1 MGSSDQTFRRLKANG
16 PFHELFGWNGVFKK
30 SQFIVISDEKRKFFS
45 LLNFWSKL
53 PITLNTFLYKSAV
66 SIIEI
71 KKLPISL
78 TKNSK
83 EVSNSVWNEE
93 QIGTCFNRWH
103 SPTKHNSKTFEM
115 LKVGYWYCKIIQ
127 PFLYPFLIELIQAY
141 Q

>member
-1 MGSSDQTFRRLKANG
+1 MKKENSQNTISAKKFVKRTVCLQSSKCLIQTT
-16 PFHELFGWNGVFKK
+16 H
-30 SQFIVISDEKRKFFS
+30 KFEYFS
-45 LLNFWSKL
+45 LQISCFNHR
-53 PITLNTFLYKSAV
+53 N
-66 SIIEI
+66 

-103 SPTKHNSKTFEM
+103 SPTKHNNKTFEM

-127 PFLYPFLIELIQAY
+127 PFLYPFLIELIQAH